1 MNLETVLSKTELLAL
16 TFTIISRE
24 SLELPRDLLEN
35 TFRGAFGNYFR
46 QLVCTP
52 SCHTAMRCPL
62 PASCPYKAIFEPS
75 QLPTANRLSKNH
87 DIPRPFIFEFC
98 PDNYEAGSVGTRIT
112 TPVPTPAASRHHDQT
127 VETQTYGPG
136 ARLQFRL
143 LLIGKAVEYLPYFV
157 LSFREVERKGLGLN
171 RALCELEGID
181 SDVRLSIVE
190 TFPGGRSAPPDSPGT
205 ELESVYSSRDQMVRV
220 PRIPTMERYVDRR
233 MPELQCR
240 TEKTTNLAVHFL
252 TPTSLRYEGREVRA
266 PEFHHF
272 FKRLRDRVNSLCTF
286 HGPGPVDADFKG
298 LGNLSEKVKTLY
310 TDVRWVRRTRFSS
323 RRGLRHELSGFVGK
337 CVYDFSFLSQGAYED
352 FLPWLLAGE
361 LLHVGKYT
369 VWGNGRFACTLE
381 KTTGL

>member
-16 TFTIISRE
+16 TFTIMPRE
-24 SLELPRDLLEN
+24 SLKLPRDLVEN

-62 PASCPYKAIFEPS
+62 PASCPYKVIFEPS
-75 QLPTANRLSKNH
+75 QLPTADRLSKNH
-87 DIPRPFIFEFC
+87 DIPRPFIFELC
-98 PDNYEAGSVGTRIT
+98 PDNYEPTNLGNPMT
-112 TPVPTPAASRHHDQT
+112 TPFPTPAASRHHDPT
-127 VETQTYGPG
+127 IETHTYGPG

-171 RALCELEGID
+171 RALCDLEAIN
-181 SDVRLSIVE
+181 SDFRLAVVE
-190 TFPGGRSAPPDSPGT
+190 TFPGDRSTPPDGRAT
-205 ELESVYSSRDQMVRV
+205 ELESVYSSRDQTVRV
-220 PRIPTMERYVDRR
+220 PRVPTMDRYINRR
-233 MPELQCR
+233 LPELRCGI
-240 TEKTTNLAVHFL
+240 EKTTNLAVRFL
-252 TPTSLRYEGREVRA
+252 TPTSLRYRGRQVRA

-272 FKRLRDRVNSLCTF
+272 FKRLRDRVNSLCTA
-286 HGPGPVDADFKG
+286 HGPGPVDVDFKA
-298 LGNLSEKVKTLY
+298 LGHLSEQVKTLY
-310 TDVRWVRRTRFSS
+310 ADTRWVQRTRFSS
-323 RRGLRHELSGFVGK
+323 RRRLRHELSGFVGK
-337 CVYDFSFLSQGAYED
+337 CVYDFSSLSQGAYED

-381 KTTGL
+381 